1 MGGGRR
7 GEREKGGRSG
17 EGEGGE
23 ATIWNPSRWVRK
35 ISLVGVIIK
44 KYVSLRSE
52 PHRHV
57 SLLSLS
63 SLYLP
68 LYLAA
73 ASLSLALSL
82 SLSSRNGREYFR
94 ILYTTQ
100 CVLTTKPSP
109 WIAIAAERTVR
120 CFDLF
125 SLVHPE
131 EGGGGREW
139 FARALLLIGVYHR
152 FARHARRNLSLPS
165 TGTRPAKFKNFKP
178 RKV

>member
-73 ASLSLALSL
+73 GSLSLSLSLALAIL
-82 SLSSRNGREYFR
+82 AKRTR
-94 ILYTTQ
+94 ILSYIIHDTMCFNDETFAVDSNRCRANRALFRSLLSRPSGGRGEGGERMVRPRASINR
-100 CVLTTKPSP
+100 CVSSFRPPCSTKPFP
-109 WIAIAAERTVR
+109 P
-120 CFDLF
+120 L
-125 SLVHPE
+125 
-131 EGGGGREW
+131 
-139 FARALLLIGVYHR
+139 HR
-152 FARHARRNLSLPS
+152 HE
-165 TGTRPAKFKNFKP
+165 TR
-178 RKV
+178 

>member
-131 EGGGGREW
+131 EGGGGRMVRP
-139 FARALLLIGVYHR
+139 RASINRCVSSFRPPCSTKPFPPLHR
-152 FARHARRNLSLPS
+152 HE
-165 TGTRPAKFKNFKP
+165 TR
-178 RKV
+178 